1 MNEELTEFSENNSQL
16 ANNRHGVDSLALM
29 LLTSFLNEIFVY
41 WVFHGSLS
49 WHNWLMP
56 HHLPTSVILWLFGAN
71 SLLVIWVAFW
81 LFVGRIKV
89 PIAVF
94 FLVAFLSFV
103 GGGAIQMH
111 LFETKT
117 LAIILPALTFVS
129 HLFFA
134 VYLTPGRKLAL
145 GVQVFLSGALGITA
159 GIFHIYLYVSAF
171 L

>member
-1 MNEELTEFSENNSQL
+1 MNAELFEFSKDDSQI
-16 ANNRHGVDSLALM
+16 ANDQYGIDSLALM
-29 LLTSFLNEIFVY
+29 LLSSFLNELFVY
-41 WVFHGSLS
+41 LAFYGRHS
-49 WHNWLMP
+49 WHDWLLP
-56 HHLPTSVILWLFGAN
+56 HNLPTSFILWLFGAN
-71 SLLVIWVAFW
+71 GLFVIWFAFW

-94 FLVAFLSFV
+94 FLVALLSFV

-159 GIFHIYLYVSAF
+159 GIFHIFLYVSDF

>member
-1 MNEELTEFSENNSQL
+1 VKTI
-16 ANNRHGVDSLALM
+16 R
-29 LLTSFLNEIFVY
+29 
-41 WVFHGSLS
+41 
-49 WHNWLMP
+49 NW
-56 HHLPTSVILWLFGAN
+56 
-71 SLLVIWVAFW
+71 
-81 LFVGRIKV
+81 RIKV

-94 FLVAFLSFV
+94 FLVALLSFV

-159 GIFHIYLYVSAF
+159 GIFHIFLYVSAF